1 MKAVLLACVAAL
13 TIGAAPVDWTKTVTR
28 GANGA
33 YVIGNP
39 KAKVR
44 LVEYLS
50 YSCNH
55 CAEFV
60 AQASMPLK
68 TKYVAKGSVA
78 VEIRNA
84 VRDRFDF
91 ASALLARCGGAGK
104 FFAQNEAL
112 FAAQA
117 TLMPKAQAFE
127 ASNVLPENAPINDAL
142 TGMAQG
148 SGMTAVMATR
158 GVPAA
163 AANACLTNK
172 AEQAVVL
179 GMAKEAWEV
188 RKLQGTP
195 SFLING
201 RNTGPAHWIDLE
213 PKLRA
218 AIAAK

>member
-1 MKAVLLACVAAL
+1 VKSVLLALVAFA
-13 TIGAAPVDWTKTVTR
+13 IVGAAPVEWTKMVTR
-28 GANGA
+28 APNGA
-33 YVIGNP
+33 YVLGNP

-55 CAEFV
+55 CAEFAAESAV
-60 AQASMPLK
+60 PLK
-68 TKYVAKGSVA
+68 SKYVAKGSVA

-84 VRDRFDF
+84 VRDRYDF
-91 ASALLARCGGAGK
+91 AAALLARCGGPAK

-112 FAAQA
+112 FAAQV

-127 ASNVLPENAPINDAL
+127 ASNALPENAPMNDVL
-142 TGMAQG
+142 TGMARG
-148 SGMTAVMATR
+148 SGMTALMEAR

-163 AANACLTNK
+163 TANACLTSK
-172 AEQAVVL
+172 PDQDAVL

-201 RNTGPAHWIDLE
+201 RNTGPAHWHDLE

>member
-1 MKAVLLACVAAL
+1 MKAFLLAAVAAL

-50 YSCNH
+50 YSCSH
-55 CAEFV
+55 CAHFV
-60 AQASMPLK
+60 GEASAPLK
-68 TKYVAKGSVA
+68 SKYVAKGNVA
-78 VEIRNA
+78 VEFRNA
-84 VRDRFDF
+84 VRDRYDF
-91 ASALLARCGGAGK
+91 AAALLARCGGPAK
-104 FFAQNEAL
+104 FVGQNEAL
-112 FAAQA
+112 FGAQDA
-117 TLMPKAQAFE
+117 LMAKAQAFE
-127 ASNVLPENAPINDAL
+127 ASNALPENAPINDAL

-148 SGMTAVMATR
+148 SGMTAFMAAR

-163 AANACLTNK
+163 ASNACLTSK
-172 AEQAVVL
+172 AEQDVVL
-179 GMAKEAWEV
+179 AMAKEAWEV

-201 RNTGPAHWIDLE
+201 RNTGPAMWRDIE